1 MKGVLIGVVAVISSV
16 LALLKSCEYLENP
29 KSHYASFSEARN
41 AGALAE
47 GGWLPDLLPKSA
59 TDITEQHNIDTN
71 AMWLA
76 FTFSGAPFSSTPK
89 GCVLAKA
96 PPQHDGAPRWW
107 RRDAEQLGP
116 PATVFSCPR
125 RGELTAYWLD
135 SRCSLQV
142 GQSRA
147 VYECDSPVLVPK

>member
-107 RRDAEQLGP
+107 RRDA
-116 PATVFSCPR
+116 
-125 RGELTAYWLD
+125 
-135 SRCSLQV
+135 
-142 GQSRA
+142 RA
-147 VYECDSPVLVPK
+147 VGTSGDRFQLSSSRRIDGILARQPLLSSGGTIKGGI